1 MKDTNCSSS
10 ERRREILAQIA
21 QVPVIIDGTLSQR
34 ERKRGGAQAMVYHQ
48 LQRWRGGRND
58 TRHIPSERVAAVR
71 QGIHGHERVQELIKE
86 IASLDE
92 RAILGTVPGDSKK
105 KPTKP

>member
-1 MKDTNCSSS
+1 MKDTNCLLS
-10 ERRREILAQIA
+10 ERRREILAQIG

-34 ERKRGGAQAMVYHQ
+34 ERKRGGARAMVYHQ

-58 TRHIPSERVAAVR
+58 TRHIPSERVQAVR
-71 QGIHGHERVQELIKE
+71 QGIDGHARVQALIKE
-86 IASLDE
+86 IARLDE
-92 RAILGTVPGDSKK
+92 RAVLDAASGDSKK

>member
-1 MKDTNCSSS
+1 MKDATCRLS
-10 ERRREILAQIA
+10 ERRREILAQIG

-34 ERKRGGAQAMVYHQ
+34 ERKRGGARAMIYHQ

-58 TRHIPSERVAAVR
+58 TRHIPSERVEAVR
-71 QGIHGHERVQELIKE
+71 QGIDGHERVQALIKE
-86 IASLDE
+86 IARLDE
-92 RAILGTVPGDSKK
+92 RSVLDAASGDSKK

>member
-1 MKDTNCSSS
+1 MTDTSRSLS
-10 ERRREILAQIA
+10 EQRREILAQIG

-34 ERKRGGAQAMVYHQ
+34 ERKRGGARAMVYHQ

-58 TRHIPSERVAAVR
+58 TRHIPSERVQAIQDGIKGYERAHALLR
-71 QGIHGHERVQELIKE
+71 Q
-86 IASLDE
+86 IARLDE
-92 RAILGTVPGDSKK
+92 ATVLGPVHDCSKK